1 MGSNIV
7 KTMWCRAPV
16 ALALAWVVTA
26 DAAAGSETPCSAYW
40 NAPAVFV
47 GRVDSIARS
56 APGRKITFSV
66 IERFKGPA
74 ASALT
79 LSLDSSSPCAS
90 RFRRGREYIVYAVP
104 QGDALTIECGRTRDV
119 EDGAADLSYARA
131 VKGGTAPDGGISG
144 QVVISRRDLAGKIVQ
159 PAQPAPD
166 IAVRVSKDGADDR
179 AITNQAGDFAS
190 ASRGAGSYAIAV
202 DTPSGYYLEASPAA
216 VALRDAKAC
225 AQIDVRLSYD
235 GRLAG
240 RVIDS
245 SGRAI
250 AGLTVDVLTSN
261 LAQKKVALTDRDG
274 RFELTRMPPGKFV
287 VGVASAAQ
295 TKSAKPARIYF
306 PGQTT
311 STAATRV
318 TIAEGARVQLPDFRL
333 PASLGYVVVEGFVLD
348 ADGRPA
354 EGAQVYLKGA
364 GEGDRI
370 LGEPVAADFV
380 GRFVVA
386 ALAGTE
392 YAIFAE
398 RQRGSRVDSTDQI
411 RFNPTESQKPITLL
425 LRRRY

>member
-1 MGSNIV
+1 
-7 KTMWCRAPV
+7 MWWRAAI
-16 ALALAWVVTA
+16 ALALVWAMTA
-26 DAAAGSETPCSAYW
+26 DAAARSETPCSAYW

-56 APGRKITFSV
+56 ASGRRITFRV
-66 IERFKGPA
+66 IERFRGPA

-79 LSLDSSSPCAS
+79 LSVDSSSPCAS
-90 RFRRGREYIVYAVP
+90 RFRQGHEYIVYAVP
-104 QGDALTIECGRTRDV
+104 QGAELTIECARTRDV

-131 VKGGTAPDGGISG
+131 VKDGTAPDGGVSG

-166 IAVRVSKDGADDR
+166 ITVRVSKDGAEDR

-190 ASRGAGSYAIAV
+190 ASRGAGSYTIAV
-202 DTPSGYYLEASPAA
+202 DTPSGYYIESRPTA
-216 VALRDAKAC
+216 VELRDAKAC
-225 AQIDVRLSYD
+225 AQIEVRLAYD

-261 LAQKKVALTDRDG
+261 LAQWKVAVTDRDG
-274 RFELTRMPPGKFV
+274 RFELTRIPPGRFV
-287 VGVASAAQ
+287 VGVASAVHTA
-295 TKSAKPARIYF
+295 SAKPARMYF
-306 PGQTT
+306 PGQIDA
-311 STAATRV
+311 TAATRV

-333 PASLGYVVVEGFVLD
+333 PDSVKYVVVEGFVVD
-348 ADGRPA
+348 ADGRSA

-370 LGEPVAADFV
+370 VGEPVAADFV

-398 RQRGSRVDSTDQI
+398 RKRGSRVDSTDQI
-411 RFNPTESQKPITLL
+411 RFNATKSPKPITLV